1 MLLPGLLLNISERV
15 DITMLKLQEKVPKI
29 VYHAIDNARYA
40 AMMDIF
46 KNRKP
51 IAVLP
56 MHTSNMQ
63 IEYLSSGKAEIKP
76 TIIPPLNI
84 FVDPHGIVNN
94 TILRQYLSY
103 RIQYNNNP
111 VPLSHVFNGS
121 GHLCLGDIFVPEAIP
136 YHSPQQPL
144 ETLFL
149 ANDRNMAHGDPI
161 LYVSNETK
169 NKIAEILVRCKGQS
183 AELNTYIDDL
193 ITLLQNEKN
202 WCEHDV
208 LWQIGNVLLSI
219 FKHDKNQAFK
229 TANDIYSLIFA
240 RKR

>member
-1 MLLPGLLLNISERV
+1 
-15 DITMLKLQEKVPKI
+15 MLKLQEKVPKT
-29 VYHAIDNARYA
+29 VYQAINKAQYNA
-40 AMMDIF
+40 MIDIF

-51 IAVLP
+51 LTVLP

-63 IEYLSSGKAEIKP
+63 IEYLKSGQAEIKP

-84 FVDPHGIVNN
+84 FVDPHGIVEDK
-94 TILRQYLSY
+94 ILRQYLSY

-161 LYVSNETK
+161 LYVSDDNK
-169 NKIAEILVRCKGQS
+169 NKISTMLTKYKGLS
-183 AELNTYIDDL
+183 AETNKYIDDL
-193 ITLLQNEKN
+193 IDLIQNEKN

-208 LWQIGNVLLSI
+208 LWQIGNVLLSV
-219 FKHDKNQAFK
+219 FKHDKDQAFS
-229 TANDIYSLIFA
+229 TANDIYRLLFVK
-240 RKR
+240 KR

>member
-1 MLLPGLLLNISERV
+1 MLSPDLSLNISERV
-15 DITMLKLQEKVPKI
+15 DITMLKLQDEIPQA
-29 VYHAIDNARYA
+29 VYLAIDNARYA
-40 AMMDIF
+40 AMVDIF

-63 IEYLSSGKAEIKP
+63 IEYLSSGKADIKP

-84 FVDPHGIVNN
+84 FVDPHGIVND

-161 LYVSNETK
+161 LYVSNENK
-169 NKIAEILVRCKGQS
+169 NKIADILVRCKGQS
-183 AELNTYIDDL
+183 AELNKYINDL
-193 ITLLQNEKN
+193 IILLQNEKN

-219 FKHDKNQAFK
+219 FKYDKNQAFK
-229 TANDIYSLIFA
+229 IANDIYSLIFA